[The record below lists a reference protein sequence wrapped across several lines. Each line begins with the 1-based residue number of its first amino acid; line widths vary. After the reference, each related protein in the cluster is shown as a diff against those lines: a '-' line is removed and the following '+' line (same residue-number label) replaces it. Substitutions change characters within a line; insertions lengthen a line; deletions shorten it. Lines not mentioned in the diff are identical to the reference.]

1 MKVSSL
7 VHDIRL
13 ATYLVNNSSF
23 CFVLFFC
30 FLFCFVFSENITMLE
45 RKHHVCDLE
54 STYTVKCLNKDTTD
68 RGQNISW
75 YSGGTGVKIRSG
87 GRIELN
93 GLSLKINN
101 VHLDDA
107 GTYECR
113 GVSSTRFY
121 TIYVNGE
128 FSLCS
133 CCSELR
139 HGFRYTSPLIE
150 CNVFWYS
157 IVLWLMLF
165 LNVYYYIIVTKN
177 LKIIV
182 LLLLIIKVII
192 IFIYKILR

>member
-1 MKVSSL
+1 
-7 VHDIRL
+7 
-13 ATYLVNNSSF
+13 
-23 CFVLFFC
+23 
-30 FLFCFVFSENITMLE
+30 MLE
-45 RKHHVCDLE
+45 RKHHICDLE
-54 STYTVKCLNKDTTD
+54 SAYTVKCSNEDTTD

-75 YSGGTGVKIRSG
+75 YNGGTGVKIKSG

-93 GLSLKINN
+93 GLLLKINN
-101 VHLDDA
+101 VQVDDA

-121 TIYVNGE
+121 TIYANSE

-133 CCSELR
+133 CCSSLR
-139 HGFRYTSPLIE
+139 HCFRYTSPLIK

-182 LLLLIIKVII
+182 LLLLIIIVII
-192 IFIYKILR
+192 IVIFIYKILR

>member
-1 MKVSSL
+1 MILGWQHIWLTTV
-7 VHDIRL
+7 
-13 ATYLVNNSSF
+13 F
-23 CFVLFFC
+23 FLFFV
-30 FLFCFVFSENITMLE
+30 LFCFVFSENITVLE

-54 STYTVKCLNKDTTD
+54 STYTVKCSNE
-68 RGQNISW
+68 GQNISW
-75 YSGGTGVKIRSG
+75 YNGVTGVKIKSG

-113 GVSSTRFY
+113 GASITRYY

-133 CCSELR
+133 CCSALR
-139 HGFRYTSPLIE
+139 HGFRYISPLIE
-150 CNVFWYS
+150 CNVSWYS

-182 LLLLIIKVII
+182 LLLLIVKVRIIII